1 MRYRVWTEQEDG
13 KLLELLAAGRSLISI
28 SNTLK
33 RTVSAV
39 DGRLAKLQARVSL
52 QMDNSPRQPTDQVGQ

>member
-13 KLLELLAAGRSLISI
+13 KLLKLRAAGRSLISI
-28 SNTLK
+28 SNTFK

-39 DGRLAKLQARVSL
+39 DGHLAKLQARVSL